1 MMPAVADRGSFRD
14 PGGRV
19 FHSGDRILRAVME
32 PAMPACE
39 AARTSGLYAELAER
53 ELLLPARTARID
65 EVAATAPMAR
75 QVLEHPRIPYV
86 SYPYEWSF
94 SLHKRAALLQLDLHL
109 AALERGFTL
118 SDASAYNV
126 QFFGT
131 KPIFIDHLS
140 LRPYREGEIWEGH
153 RQFCAQYL
161 NPLLMWAKLGI
172 APNAWFRGSLEGIP
186 PEDLAPL
193 LSLRHK
199 LSWTVFS
206 HVTALAALQRRAARA
221 AHGPTKR
228 LSEARLPLSA
238 LRGMLDGM
246 RRFIGGLSLAPQQT
260 VWADYAADNSYEA
273 AEAEAKRAFVTEMVS
288 AVKPAVMFDIGC
300 NSGDY
305 SEVSLAAGARY
316 VVGFDFDT
324 GALEQATAR
333 FGDRRDFLPLWL
345 DAANPSPVQGW
356 AEGERK
362 GFLERAG
369 RTDALVALAVV
380 HHLAIARNVPL
391 EMVVEWLIGLAP
403 TGIIEFVPKSDP
415 MVQRLLALREDVFPD
430 YTTEAFLAHVSAR
443 ARIVKVRHQVDGDR
457 VLLWYD
463 RRAGA

>member
-19 FHSGDRILRAVME
+19 FLSGDRILRAVME
-32 PAMPACE
+32 SAMPACE
-39 AARTSGLYAELAER
+39 AARKSGLYAELAELG
-53 ELLLPARTARID
+53 LLLPARPVSID
-65 EVAATAPMAR
+65 EVAATAPQTR
-75 QVLEHPRIPYV
+75 QVLEHPRVPYL

-131 KPIFIDHLS
+131 QPIFIDHLS

-161 NPLLMWAKLGI
+161 NPLLMWTKLGV

-193 LSLRHK
+193 LPLKHK
-199 LSWTVFS
+199 LSWTVLS
-206 HVTALAALQRRAARA
+206 HVTAQAALQRRAARA
-221 AHGPTKR
+221 TNGASKR
-228 LSEARLPLSA
+228 LSEARLPPSA
-238 LRGMLDGM
+238 LRGMLEGL
-246 RRFIGGLSLAPQQT
+246 RHFISGLSLARQKT

-273 AEAEAKRAFVTEMVS
+273 AEAEAKRGFVTDMVS
-288 AVKPAVMFDIGC
+288 TVKPTLMFDIGC

-305 SEVSLAAGARY
+305 SDVALSAGARY

-356 AEGERK
+356 AEAERK
-362 GFLERAG
+362 GFLERAE

-380 HHLAIARNVPL
+380 HHLAISRNVPL
-391 EMVVEWLIGLAP
+391 EMVVEWLVGLAP

-415 MVQRLLALREDVFPD
+415 MVQRLLALRDDIFPD

-443 ARIVKVRHQVDGDR
+443 AQIVKVRHQLDGSR